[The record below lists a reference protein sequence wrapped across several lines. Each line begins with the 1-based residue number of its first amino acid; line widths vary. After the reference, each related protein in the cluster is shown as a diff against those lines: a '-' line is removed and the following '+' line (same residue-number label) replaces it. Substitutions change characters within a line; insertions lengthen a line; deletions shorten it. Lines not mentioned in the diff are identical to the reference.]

1 MAYLSGK
8 PLEALLAAGFSVYV
22 FGFDA
27 IDSLL
32 GRESGH
38 SVPILTNADT
48 ADLARLF
55 EDLRYPGVDLADA
68 ALDDENRTWYF
79 HCADSIKDNR
89 PSFSLLDFYQD
100 CKSRVFLDPRG
111 AYPLI
116 ARIRRAFSASHAAPK
131 KKAADAEIKIDP
143 LEILQDGLAPGCE
156 HTRALMD
163 AALILAKYFPPDDET
178 ELRIDKIAKLFNGL
192 REGTDPGL
200 EEQRFL
206 LCSLMN
212 SPNPGLGLELL
223 KASGFL
229 GKLWPELA
237 ILDQASH
244 SKEFHPEGNAWK
256 HTMETFRYRKAGAP
270 DLRLSLG
277 LLLHDTGK
285 PIAVSA
291 GSNRF
296 NDHAQLGEIQA
307 RQFLRRLGFSASIT
321 GDICFLVRNHMIP
334 AALPRLPLFRTR
346 ELMASPLF
354 PILMELYRCDESSS
368 FKGLDGY
375 YESSAAYQSFL
386 RNLRNPYRSA
396 DGKKLNQKPS
406 KRATIVR

>member
-1 MAYLSGK
+1 MACLSGK
-8 PLEALLAAGFSVYV
+8 PLDALSTAGFSAYLY
-22 FGFDA
+22 GFDA

-32 GRESGH
+32 GRETRP

-55 EDLRYPGVDLADA
+55 EELRYPGINLANA
-68 ALDDENRTWYF
+68 ALDEKDRTWYF
-79 HCADSIKDNR
+79 HCADSIKENH
-89 PSFSLLDFYQD
+89 PSFNLLEFYQD
-100 CKSRVFLDPRG
+100 YKSRVYFDPYG

-116 ARIRRAFSASHAAPK
+116 AGIRRSFHSSVTVQRN
-131 KKAADAEIKIDP
+131 KAEDAGIKIDP
-143 LEILQDGLAPGCE
+143 LEILKEGLDSGCE
-156 HTRALMD
+156 RTRALMD

-178 ELRIDKIAKLFNGL
+178 EWQIDKIVELFNGL
-192 REGTDPGL
+192 REGTTPGL

-206 LCSLMN
+206 LSSLMN

-229 GKLWPELA
+229 SKLWPELA
-237 ILDQASH
+237 ILDQADH

-256 HTMETFRYRKAGAP
+256 HTMETFRYRKAGAS

-285 PIAVSA
+285 PISVSA
-291 GSNRF
+291 GNKRF

-307 RQFLRRLGFSASIT
+307 RQFLRRLGFSVSIT
-321 GDICFLVRNHMIP
+321 ADICFLVRNHMIP
-334 AALPRLPLFRTR
+334 AALPRLPLFRTK
-346 ELMASPLF
+346 EIMASPLF

-375 YESSAAYQSFL
+375 YESSAAYQSYL
-386 RNLRNPYRSA
+386 RNQRNPYRSA
-396 DGKKLNQKPS
+396 DGKKLNQE
-406 KRATIVR
+406 RHARIRL

>member
-1 MAYLSGK
+1 MACLSGK
-8 PLEALLAAGFSVYV
+8 PLEALYTAGFSAYLC
-22 FGFDA
+22 GFDA

-32 GRESGH
+32 GREIGH

-55 EDLRYPGVDLADA
+55 EELRYPGICLADA
-68 ALDDENRTWYF
+68 ALDDKDRTWYF
-79 HCADSIKDNR
+79 HCADSIKDNH
-89 PSFSLLDFYQD
+89 PSFNLLEFYQD
-100 CKSRVFLDPRG
+100 YKSRNYFDPYG
-111 AYPLI
+111 VYPLL
-116 ARIRRAFSASHAAPK
+116 AGIRRSFHSSAVVQRN
-131 KKAADAEIKIDP
+131 KATDAGLKIDP
-143 LEILQDGLAPGCE
+143 FEILKDGLAPSSE
-156 HTRALMD
+156 RARALMD

-178 ELRIDKIAKLFNGL
+178 EWRIESIAELFQGL
-192 REGTDPGL
+192 RERTTPGL

-206 LCSLMN
+206 LSSLMN

-237 ILDQASH
+237 ILDQADH

-256 HTMETFRYRKAGAP
+256 HTMETFRYRKAGAS

-285 PIAVSA
+285 PISVSA
-291 GSNRF
+291 GNKRF

-307 RQFLRRLGFSASIT
+307 RQFLKRLGFSVSLTA
-321 GDICFLVRNHMIP
+321 DVCFLVRNHMIP

-346 ELMASPLF
+346 EIMASPLF

-375 YESSAAYQSFL
+375 YESSAAYQSYL

-396 DGKKLNQKPS
+396 DGKKLNQE
-406 KRATIVR
+406 RHARIRL

>member
-1 MAYLSGK
+1 MACLSGK
-8 PLEALLAAGFSVYV
+8 PLEVLNAAGFSVYIY
-22 FGFDA
+22 GFDA

-32 GRESGH
+32 GRETRP

-55 EDLRYPGVDLADA
+55 EELRYPGIDLANA
-68 ALDDENRTWYF
+68 ALDDKDRTWYF
-79 HCADSIKDNR
+79 HCADSIKDNHS
-89 PSFSLLDFYQD
+89 SFNLLKFYQD
-100 CKSRVFLDPRG
+100 YKSRVYFDPSG
-111 AYPLI
+111 VYPLL
-116 ARIRRAFSASHAAPK
+116 AGIRRSFHSSAATQK
-131 KKAADAEIKIDP
+131 NKVVDDVNKIDL
-143 LEILQDGLAPGCE
+143 LEILMDGLSSSCE
-156 HTRALMD
+156 RARALMD
-163 AALILAKYFPPDDET
+163 AALILARYFPPDNET
-178 ELRIDKIAKLFNGL
+178 EWRIETIAELFNGL
-192 REGTDPGL
+192 REGTTPGL

-206 LCSLMN
+206 LSSLMN

-237 ILDQASH
+237 ILDQADH

-256 HTMETFRYRKAGAP
+256 HTMETFRYRKAGAS
-270 DLRLSLG
+270 DLLLSLG

-285 PIAVSA
+285 PVSVST
-291 GSNRF
+291 GSHRF

-307 RQFLRRLGFSASIT
+307 RQFLRRLGFSVSLT
-321 GDICFLVRNHMIP
+321 TDVCFLVRNHMIP

-346 ELMASPLF
+346 EIMASPLF

-375 YESSAAYQSFL
+375 YESSAAYQSYL

-396 DGKKLNQKPS
+396 DGKKLNQERHAKI
-406 KRATIVR
+406 RL